1 MGVELSIGFRKGLDM
16 KKISIVLGLV
26 CVVCFVPCAFSDS
39 ISFSGTVLQQ
49 GTGFGNV
56 LNLLTLQQKGNATN
70 ETGAVVPTSLATGD
84 ASPTSKTYTVS
95 QLTAAG
101 VTAANFGLVFNPN
114 ETGAGA
120 PDTVDVQSFFVDF
133 YTSGNLVTP
142 YLSVPLLGLPV
153 NIVPISTGQGS
164 QGWGINYTN
173 TGDLTTFF
181 GTGTNVIGAHGS
193 IFNTDDG
200 PDDFNIVQLAT
211 TSVPEPTTLLLLGF
225 ALVGL
230 AGVRTLKK

>member
-1 MGVELSIGFRKGLDM
+1 MKRLVLSLVMSLGVVIGLA
-16 KKISIVLGLV
+16 
-26 CVVCFVPCAFSDS
+26 PCAFADS
-39 ISFSGTVLQQ
+39 MAFSGTVLEQ

-56 LNLLTLQQKGNATN
+56 LNLLTLQNTPN
-70 ETGAVVPTSLATGD
+70 ETGAVIPTSNATGD
-84 ASPTSKTYTVS
+84 AGQTSKTYTVS

-142 YLSVPLLGLPV
+142 YLSVPLLGVPV

-173 TGDLTTFF
+173 TGALTTFF
-181 GTGTNVIGAHGS
+181 GTSTNVIGAHGS

-225 ALVGL
+225 GLVGL
-230 AGVRTLKK
+230 AGLRRKLKK